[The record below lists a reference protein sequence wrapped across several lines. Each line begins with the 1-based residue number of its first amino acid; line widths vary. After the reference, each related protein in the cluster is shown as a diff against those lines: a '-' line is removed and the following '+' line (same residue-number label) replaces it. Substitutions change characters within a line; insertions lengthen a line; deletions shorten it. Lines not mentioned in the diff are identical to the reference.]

1 MGTGRTPLVVAIAVY
16 AVVAVAVGAGEL
28 DGADGAYE
36 LGRALG
42 AALGGLIIAAIA
54 RLVYVRLTP
63 WGRGK
68 PEVAPALFY
77 LAAAITA
84 LSLLARIGEESN
96 DDVHVDSA
104 QECVEAEASPLD
116 RSLAG
121 FELGEL
127 PAGRRA
133 QLESS
138 FAAGLDAELIDYIE
152 SNTVSRDGRPVG
164 FALAIPGMP
173 EDEFDD
179 FEAGFTDSVSQQ
191 GGTVDHATIADQ
203 EVIVGE
209 TAASTVIA
217 GMDGCYAVA
226 VGSADRRSAEILA
239 ESLLGG

>member
-1 MGTGRTPLVVAIAVY
+1 MAIVVY
-16 AVVAVAVGAGEL
+16 AVVAIAAGAGEL
-28 DGADGAYE
+28 DGGDGAEE
-36 LGRALG
+36 LGRAFG
-42 AALGGLIIAAIA
+42 AALAGLIIAAIA

-84 LSLLARIGEESN
+84 LSLLARIGEESSQ
-96 DDVHVDSA
+96 DVHLDSA

-116 RSLAG
+116 SSLPG

-133 QLESS
+133 QLEDS
-138 FAAGLDAELIDYIE
+138 FAAGLDAELIDHIE
-152 SNTVSRDGRPVG
+152 SRTISRDGRPVG

-173 EDEFDD
+173 EDDFDD
-179 FEAGFTDSVSQQ
+179 FEAGFTDSVVEQ
-191 GGTVDHATIADQ
+191 GGTVEQTTISDH

-226 VGSADRRSAEILA
+226 VGSVDRRSAETLA
-239 ESLLGG
+239 AALLGG